1 MTAVDYGF
9 GHGVD
14 PENRV
19 GSHRDTILDVLPS
32 VSLEVD
38 NTPIA
43 DDHRHG
49 SSQFFL
55 IESFADLLFN
65 RPQLG
70 SIHAAF
76 LR

>member
-1 MTAVDYGF
+1 MVVAYKRPD
-9 GHGVD
+9 D
-14 PENRV
+14 RV
-19 GSHRDTILDVLPS
+19 IETNVAGEL
-32 VSLEVD
+32 SLEVD

-49 SSQFFL
+49 PSQFFL

-65 RPQLG
+65 RAQLG